1 MDPVGCWF
9 GAAVERL
16 GMRGHCQVGRW
27 VRGLRHARFRVF
39 FHCRRHTS
47 RLRQCVGVSWHLVQW
62 IVGGQGF
69 EVSWRGCWK
78 VLAAAGRPLL
88 EMPSSEEAISVVSVV
103 IVVVC
108 WMCVAI

>member
-39 FHCRRHTS
+39 FHRRRHTS

-69 EVSWRGCWK
+69 EVSWRG
-78 VLAAAGRPLL
+78 GLL
-88 EMPSSEEAISVVSVV
+88 EGIGGGWEAITGDAVFRRSNR
-103 IVVVC
+103 C
-108 WMCVAI
+108 R